1 MSTVINPNVGG
12 GGGGGGSPHTE
23 IDFNL
28 AIGSGAETNLLD
40 LISAGKIFILKDI
53 DLKSDNPGVDAITIK
68 LYKNINGVLTQVDST
83 VIDSTNFSDTQ
94 SIMDT
99 FARDDVVSAHIK
111 VTAQTSA
118 NNYNVI
124 GSASYSEET

>member
-1 MSTVINPNVGG
+1 MSTVIQPPA
-12 GGGGGGSPHTE
+12 GGGGGGSSPHTE
-23 IDFNL
+23 LDFNIS
-28 AIGSGAETNLLD
+28 IGSGSETNLLD
-40 LISAGKIFILKDI
+40 LISAGKIYILKDI
-53 DLKSDNPGVDAITIK
+53 DIKSDDPSSDTITLR
-68 LYKNINGVLTQVDST
+68 LYKNVNGVLTQVDSAT
-83 VIDSTNFSDTQ
+83 IDSTNYNDPQ

-118 NNYNVI
+118 GTYNVT